1 MKVALYTRVS
11 TEDQAREGFSLEVQR
26 DFLLKYAK
34 EHGWE
39 IFCSIPHCTVYQE
52 DGVSGY
58 SMDRPV
64 LQRLL
69 ADAGRKSFDLVL
81 VYKQD
86 RLSRNLKD
94 MLNLLD
100 QLSRWGIGY
109 KSATEPFDTTISAGK
124 MALHMLGTYAEFER
138 NRLVE
143 RVFPGMIKGV
153 QKGNWQGARYAPY
166 GYSYNKDKK
175 LLEAVSA
182 EVEIVKQIFGMYLSN
197 KSTTQIAGY
206 FYKQGIKSRSGGK
219 FQTKLIC
226 DILKNPVYLGKL
238 VWNRTHY
245 DRNNQSR
252 KTCRAIPNP
261 PDQVVVAEGKHEAII
276 TQEIFDKVQARL
288 HSNRKGGERSLTQFD
303 YPFTGVLVC
312 ARCNHRMHGLSA
324 ISNAAKKK
332 RKRWY
337 RCSAAYMHDIKC
349 KNSMV
354 RAEMIEPEL
363 FAIIEKLTQ
372 NQDIL
377 KVRLT
382 RLIKVQAEPCEA
394 FSEMVREQNRLI
406 QDNLRRQK
414 KQADA
419 YDQDCMAF
427 EVYKEKCADLRDEEK
442 RLRSRLAELELKLL
456 AREKEKGYQ
465 QYVREVLNRFDDAKE
480 ELDPIRKKEVVRV
493 VFKEIR
499 VKDRKI
505 VSFELFEPF
514 KSFLDG
520 KKPCQKKFLE
530 EITVSGPSRCLSQPS
545 AVRWFRYGQRLFR
558 GMEKYFCRVG
568 KMRIVI

>member
-1 MKVALYTRVS
+1 MAQCASGGYKTMKVALYTRVS

-34 EHGWE
+34 DQGWE
-39 IFCSIPHCTVYQE
+39 VFCSISGARVYQD

-58 SMDRPV
+58 TMDRPA

-100 QLSRWGIGY
+100 QLARWGIGY
-109 KSATEPFDTTISAGK
+109 KSATEPFDTTTSAGK

-166 GYSYNKDKK
+166 GYSYNKEKK
-175 LLEAVSA
+175 LLEAVPN
-182 EVEIVKQIFGMYLSN
+182 EVSTVKKIYEMYLSH
-197 KSTTQIAGY
+197 KSTTQIAGH
-206 FYKQGIKSRSGGK
+206 FYKQGIKTRSGGK

-226 DILKNPVYLGKL
+226 DILKNHVYLGKL
-238 VWNRTHY
+238 VWNRKHY
-245 DRNNQSR
+245 DKNDQSR
-252 KTCRAIPNP
+252 KTCRAVPNP
-261 PDQVVVAEGKHEAII
+261 PDQVIVAEGRHEAII
-276 TQEIFDKVQARL
+276 TQEVFDKVQARL
-288 HSNRKGGERSLTQFD
+288 RSNRKGGERAMTQFD

-312 ARCNHRMHGLSA
+312 ARCNHRMHGISA

-354 RAEMIEPEL
+354 RAEMIEPAL
-363 FAIIEKLTQ
+363 FAIIEKLAC
-372 NQDIL
+372 NKEIL
-377 KVRLT
+377 KVRLS
-382 RLIKVQAEPCEA
+382 RLIKAQAEPCEA
-394 FSEMVREQNRLI
+394 FSEMVKEQNRLI

-414 KQADA
+414 KLADA

-427 EVYKEKCADLRDEEK
+427 EVYKEKSVDLRDEEK
-442 RLRSRLAELELKLL
+442 RLRNRLSELELKLL
-456 AREKEKGYQ
+456 AREKQQGYQ
-465 QYVREVLNRFDDAKE
+465 QYVKEVLGRFDDAKE
-480 ELDPIRKKEVVRV
+480 ELDSIRKKEVVRV

-499 VKDRKI
+499 VKDRK
-505 VSFELFEPF
+505 VVGFELFEPF
-514 KSFLDG
+514 KSFLEG
-520 KKPCQKKFLE
+520 KNPCQKKFLE
-530 EITVSGPSRCLSQPS
+530 EIAVSDPLGCLSQPS
-545 AVRWFRYGQRLFR
+545 AAR
-558 GMEKYFCRVG
+558 
-568 KMRIVI
+568 